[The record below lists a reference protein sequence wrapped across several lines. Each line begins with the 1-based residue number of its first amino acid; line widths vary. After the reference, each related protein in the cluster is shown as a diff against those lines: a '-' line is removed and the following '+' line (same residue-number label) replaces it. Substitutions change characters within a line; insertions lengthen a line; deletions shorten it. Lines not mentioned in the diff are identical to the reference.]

1 MTVENSVVILVM
13 PNRKANNIKQLV
25 LLQDL
30 FTAVEY

>member
-1 MTVENSVVILVM
+1 MTVENSVIILVM
-13 PNRKANNIKQLV
+13 SNRKASNIKQLV